1 MKKFLTSIILVV
13 SSLFVLLL
21 GVNVLVD
28 SANILRADKITQDIM
43 GYLSNDSNVIV
54 PNNYND
60 RDLAFKTITQNSS
73 SVDTVVLGS
82 SRGIQISSD
91 MLSLADDEMI
101 NSCVTGAVLGDV
113 VSLWQ
118 SYLDNGNIPKR
129 VILVTDIWFFD
140 QRKDDNRYLLA
151 YGENFQKF
159 ISNNIETE
167 IVVPQTN
174 SLESYSPLYTLGY
187 FQQNVK
193 SFFDGSYLTN
203 KVIPTQNYAEP
214 ERAVIHPDG
223 SYSYPI
229 NYAEA
234 HQSEK
239 DERVRIGL
247 PTISSEV
254 GGYEQLYET
263 NVLIFEALLKSMEQ
277 NGVEV
282 VLYLSPYHPD
292 LVSEFE
298 SNELTFQMFFET
310 EQYLLSLEQN
320 GIEVIGSYDYKK
332 CGVSREDFLDP
343 LHITEQA
350 TRDMVEP
357 LKR

>member
-13 SSLFVLLL
+13 SSLFVLLI

-28 SANILRADKITQDIM
+28 SANILRSDEITNDIM
-43 GYLSNDSNVIV
+43 YLLSNDNNVIV

-60 RDLAFKTITQNSS
+60 RDLAFKTVTQNDS

-91 MLSLADDEMI
+91 MLSLSDDDMI

-118 SYLDNGNIPKR
+118 SYLDSGNLPKR

-140 QRKDDNRYLLA
+140 QRKDDDRYLLA
-151 YGENFQKF
+151 YGESYQKF
-159 ISNNIETE
+159 LSNNVQAE
-167 IVVPQTN
+167 IAVPQIN
-174 SLESYSPLYTLGY
+174 SLDSYSPLYTLAY
-187 FQQNVK
+187 FQQNIK

-203 KVIPTQNYAEP
+203 KVISTQNYAEP

-229 NYAEA
+229 NYTEA
-234 HQSEK
+234 PQSEK

-254 GGYEQLYET
+254 GGYEQLYDV

-298 SNELTFQMFFET
+298 SNDLTFQMFFET

-320 GIEVIGSYDYKK
+320 GIQLIGSYDHKK
-332 CGVSREDFLDP
+332 CGVSREHFLDP
-343 LHITEQA
+343 LHINEQA
-350 TRDMVEP
+350 TRDMVQP